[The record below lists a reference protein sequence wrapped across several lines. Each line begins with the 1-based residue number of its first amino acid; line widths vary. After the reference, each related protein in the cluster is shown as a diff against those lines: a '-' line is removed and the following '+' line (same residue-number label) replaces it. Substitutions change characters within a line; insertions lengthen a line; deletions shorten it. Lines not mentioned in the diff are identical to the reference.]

1 MSWIDSVPTGWQVKR
16 LKYLGTARNGLTYA
30 PEDVVDDGIL
40 VLRSSN
46 IQNNALS
53 FDDNVY
59 VNKRIPHEIVL
70 REKDLLICSRNGSSD
85 LIGKCALI
93 DKEMAGNTYG
103 AFMCVYRSPNN
114 MFVYWVL
121 LSDIF
126 SFYLSSYLTSTISQL
141 TNANLLNI
149 EILVPPLTE
158 QRAIA
163 AFLDDRCSYIDGVFT
178 DLERQVE
185 IMRQYKKTLITE
197 TVTKGLDKS
206 APMKD
211 SGMDWIGE
219 TPRHWEVKKIKY
231 CANKI
236 GSGKTPLGGSEIYE
250 QEGVTFIRSQNVYD
264 DGLRLDDV
272 VYIHPSIDNS
282 MASTRVFHND
292 VLFNITGASIGR
304 CCMYNLP
311 DRANVNQHVCIIRTN
326 SKLLLP
332 EFLRYVLNS
341 TIGQMQVILCQLGG
355 NRESV
360 TFEQLGMFNIVVPPT
375 NEQQAIV
382 DRLNS
387 VCAET
392 DALIAEKQRS
402 VDTIRQYR
410 RSLIYEYVTG
420 KKRVAS

>member
-53 FDDNVY
+53 FDDNIY

-70 REKDLLICSRNGSSD
+70 RENDLLICSRNGSSD

-114 MFVYWVL
+114 KFVYWVL

-126 SFYLSSYLTSTISQL
+126 GFYLSSYLTSTINQL

-158 QRAIA
+158 QRSIT
-163 AFLDDRCSYIDGVFT
+163 AFLDDRCGYVDGIIA
-178 DLERQVE
+178 DLERQLE
-185 IMRQYKKTLITE
+185 ILRQHKKALITE

-206 APMKD
+206 VPMKD
-211 SGMDWIGE
+211 SGIVGIGQIPSHYELKKLKHIVATKITDGPHE
-219 TPRHWEVKKIKY
+219 TPDLIDDGIPFLSAESVKEGILDFNYKRGYISLKDHQAFCRKCKPQLHDIFMVKSGATTGRTGMVMTEEEFSVWSPLALIRCDDIHIKQQFVY
-231 CANKI
+231 YSMLSNYFTLSVELAWSYGTQQNI
-236 GSGKTPLGGSEIYE
+236 GMGVIENLRIVLPPTTE
-250 QEGVTFIRSQNVYD
+250 QETIV
-264 DGLRLDDV
+264 
-272 VYIHPSIDNS
+272 
-282 MASTRVFHND
+282 
-292 VLFNITGASIGR
+292 
-304 CCMYNLP
+304 
-311 DRANVNQHVCIIRTN
+311 
-326 SKLLLP
+326 
-332 EFLRYVLNS
+332 EFLNVK
-341 TIGQMQVILCQLGG
+341 
-355 NRESV
+355 
-360 TFEQLGMFNIVVPPT
+360 
-375 NEQQAIV
+375 
-382 DRLNS
+382 
-387 VCAET
+387 CAEM
-392 DALIAEKQRS
+392 DALIAEKQHS
-402 VDTIRQYR
+402 VETMRQYK

-420 KKRVAS
+420 KKRVVS